1 MLFNSYPFVFGF
13 LPLVMIGFALLSR
26 WRARSLSIIFLIV
39 ASLFF
44 YGWWN
49 WKYLFLILFSIG
61 FNYSWGL
68 LLQRRKR
75 ELGDS
80 APTVQRRILALGIAI
95 NLALLGYFKYRNFLL
110 DSVNAALG
118 SHFRTPPLE
127 LPLAISFF
135 TFEQIIYLVGAF
147 HGEVGDHDFLSYG
160 LFITFFPHLIAGP
173 IVRYKDIIP
182 QLTRG
187 STFLVSKENL
197 TAGLFVFAIGLFKKV
212 IIADSFRGWVGAIF
226 DTRRGI
232 PISDAW
238 GGALAFAM
246 QIYFDFS
253 GYTDMAIGLA
263 LMFNV
268 RFPENFD
275 SPYKARSVVEF
286 WHRWHITLST
296 FLRDFLYIPLGGN
309 RKGTART
316 YENLMV
322 TMLLGGL
329 WHGASWTFVIW
340 GGLHGVFLVINH
352 LWRQARRE
360 LSSAFSWPLTFLA
373 VLIAWVFFRAPT
385 FERANEILRAMIGL
399 GTAPWNSS
407 AITIAL
413 AEWRWLLIVMGVV
426 LWAPNRQTI
435 MGWRWNSDY
444 VYAAAFAAMAGFS
457 ILRLANPPPFIYFQ
471 F

>member
-1 MLFNSYPFVFGF
+1 LLFNSYPFVFGF
-13 LPLVMIGFALLSR
+13 LPLVLLGFALLAR
-26 WRARSLSIIFLIV
+26 WRARTASIVFLIL

-44 YGWWN
+44 YGRWN

-68 LLQRRKR
+68 FLQRLKQERNH
-75 ELGDS
+75 LGPS
-80 APTVQRRILALGIAI
+80 TQRRILALGVAV
-95 NLALLGYFKYRNFLL
+95 NLALLGYFKYRNFFL
-110 DSVNAALG
+110 DTVNAALG
-118 SHFRTPPLE
+118 THLPAPPLE

-135 TFEQIIYLVGAF
+135 TFEQIIYLVGAY

-182 QLTRG
+182 QLIRG

-197 TAGLFVFAIGLFKKV
+197 VAGLLVFAIGLFKKV
-212 IIADSFRGWVGAIF
+212 IIADSFRGWVAAIF
-226 DTRRGI
+226 DNSHGVALG
-232 PISDAW
+232 DAW

-253 GYTDMAIGLA
+253 GYSDMAIGLA
-263 LMFNV
+263 LMLNV

-275 SPYKARSVVEF
+275 SPYQARSIIDF
-286 WHRWHITLST
+286 WRRWHMTLST

-316 YENLMV
+316 YVNLLV

-329 WHGASWTFVIW
+329 WHGANWTFVVW
-340 GGLHGVFLVINH
+340 GGLHGLFLAINH
-352 LWRQARRE
+352 LWRQTRGQLPAA
-360 LSSAFSWPLTFLA
+360 LSWPITFLA
-373 VLIAWVFFRAPT
+373 VLVAWVFFRAQS
-385 FERANEILRAMIGL
+385 FQRASQILRGMIGL
-399 GTAPWNSS
+399 SGMPWNT
-407 AITIAL
+407 AGAVIGL
-413 AEWRWLLIVMGVV
+413 AEWKLLLVALALV

-435 MGWRWNSDY
+435 MGWRWSSDY
-444 VYAAAFAAMAGFS
+444 VYAAAFAMMAGFS
-457 ILRLANPPPFIYFQ
+457 ILRLANPPSFIYFQ